1 MAGLRRETA
10 GALVTLLYQTSL
22 LVMEACLHS
31 CWRIAD
37 QAVGGYLRSLHVKYL
52 GRGALSAPAKLKAE
66 ILILRH

>member
-1 MAGLRRETA
+1 MAGLGRETA

-37 QAVGGYLRSLHVKYL
+37 QAVGGYLRSLHVK
-52 GRGALSAPAKLKAE
+52 
-66 ILILRH
+66 